1 MTEDGGRMTEDR
13 RRMTEDKDG
22 GRTTDGRRQRTDD
35 RWQKTEDRRQR
46 TEDGRQMTEDKTNNV
61 YPEMVDFGSR
71 QGRSPFATAVV
82 VSLRRGSQKG
92 ENAVLGQKMPFPDG
106 H

>member
-1 MTEDGGRMTEDR
+1 M
-13 RRMTEDKDG
+13 
-22 GRTTDGRRQRTDD
+22 
-35 RWQKTEDRRQR
+35 
-46 TEDGRQMTEDKTNNV
+46 TEDGRQMAEVRNKKSNSV
-61 YPEMVDFGSR
+61 YLEMVDFGSI

>member
-1 MTEDGGRMTEDR
+1 MTEGR
-13 RRMTEDKDG
+13 G
-22 GRTTDGRRQRTDD
+22 QRVEV
-35 RWQKTEDRRQR
+35 RNQKS
-46 TEDGRQMTEDKTNNV
+46 NSV
-61 YPEMVDFGSR
+61 YLEMVDFGST

-82 VSLRRGSQKG
+82 VSLRRGSQKD